1 MEQELELEKLIIEGL
16 AIDFRDHLAIQN
28 WWFSTYKAL
37 APFPEEQYRFKDVF
51 LNDFGTPEKQIE
63 TGLEILNDVVD
74 RLKPPHPVPLCTVNC
89 E

>member
-28 WWFSTYKAL
+28 WWSSTYMAL

-51 LNDFGTPEKQIE
+51 VSDFGTPEKQIE
-63 TGLEILNDVVD
+63 KGLEILNDVVD
-74 RLKPPHPVPLCTVNC
+74 HLNLPILSSM
-89 E
+89 